1 MSEAFRKALN
11 HIQEQKKKGV
21 EDVVI
26 QEKLPEFRDGA
37 FVVNRYIP
45 SNPPMLGMA
54 TKDLKLDINKETLR
68 LVEKFAKRRGLTM
81 KVSGDDV
88 FLVNKDGEQVAWI
101 KRDTYAAADPELF
114 QDIGK
119 VLYRI
124 SPDLLSEL
132 ELMDGWQAAVARLL
146 ADRRL
151 LDKLFVA
158 IFFLISPFLWVALAL
173 FLTPSLAFPRE
184 FLIGAG
190 VVGLALTA
198 YLVRLYLREN
208 FPKG

>member
-45 SNPPMLGMA
+45 SNPPLLGMA
-54 TKDLKLDINKETLR
+54 AKDLKLDINRESLR

-81 KVSGDDV
+81 KVSGDDI
-88 FLVNKDGEQVAWI
+88 FLVNKEGAQVAWL

-119 VLYRI
+119 VLYRV

-158 IFFLISPFLWVALAL
+158 IFFLISPFLWTTLAL